1 MYSCIPKY
9 PPLALRCGV
18 IRATL
23 PPSSAAFFCR
33 SSISLSE
40 TVPSGR
46 QPWTRFSSST
56 SSTAGLPD
64 AHAAS
69 VKRHTERIHGRLIGH
84 SLWFVHLGPRRVHR
98 HGDEDTP
105 NRETGKTERRTR
117 AGLRNRV
124 A

>member
-18 IRATL
+18 IRVTL
-23 PPSSAAFFCR
+23 PPSSAAFFWR

-64 AHAAS
+64 AHAVS
-69 VKRHTERIHGRLIGH
+69 VTRHAPRIHRLFITDSMGFAH
-84 SLWFVHLGPRRVHR
+84 PDHRGSHR

-105 NRETGKTERRTR
+105 NRQVG
-117 AGLRNRV
+117 
-124 A
+124 